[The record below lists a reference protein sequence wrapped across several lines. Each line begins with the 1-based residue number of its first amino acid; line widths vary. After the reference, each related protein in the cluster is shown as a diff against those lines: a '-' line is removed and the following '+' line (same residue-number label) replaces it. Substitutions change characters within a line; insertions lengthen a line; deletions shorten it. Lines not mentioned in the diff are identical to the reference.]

1 VDSST
6 ASDGFSS
13 AAIVLSS
20 SPSQDRSVDFLHN
33 ANLVVSQARLPNYM
47 YYSGIDFT
55 HKLDRTTVTVG
66 ALSILVISTS
76 PAFAGA
82 SSSASAATGPP
93 APVVTEGFGLLSS
106 TGACGSAVPGVC
118 CAI

>member
-66 ALSILVISTS
+66 VLSILVISTS
-76 PAFAGA
+76 PA
-82 SSSASAATGPP
+82 S
-93 APVVTEGFGLLSS
+93 VVTEGFGLLSS